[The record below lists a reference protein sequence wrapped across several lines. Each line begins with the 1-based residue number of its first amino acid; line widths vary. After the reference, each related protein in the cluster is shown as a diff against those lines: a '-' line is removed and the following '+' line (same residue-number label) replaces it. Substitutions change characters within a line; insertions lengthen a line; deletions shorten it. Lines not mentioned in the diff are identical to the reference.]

1 MQSQRLRTYP
11 KRNYHIVLSDNSF
24 WGRFLVYGA
33 SVCSIGKT
41 STATCTS
48 GSKFISGGY
57 NLTSWYGSEGRN
69 APDSAYPTTTGF
81 VVVPPGSFEGCVR
94 AVALCSKL

>member
-1 MQSQRLRTYP
+1 
-11 KRNYHIVLSDNSF
+11 F
-24 WGRFLVYGA
+24 WDRFLVYGA

>member
-1 MQSQRLRTYP
+1 M
-11 KRNYHIVLSDNSF
+11 
-24 WGRFLVYGA
+24 YGA

-81 VVVPPGSFEGCVR
+81 VVVPPGSLKPARFH
-94 AVALCSKL
+94 VAPPSDGALSNLKRVSGIYLIAKIYHL

>member
-1 MQSQRLRTYP
+1 M
-11 KRNYHIVLSDNSF
+11 
-24 WGRFLVYGA
+24 YGA
-33 SVCSIGKT
+33 SVCSNGKT

-48 GSKFISGGY
+48 GSKFISGRY

-69 APDSAYPTTTGF
+69 APDSSYPTTTGF
-81 VVVPPGSFEGCVR
+81 VVVPQGSFEGCVR

>member
-1 MQSQRLRTYP
+1 NCQIMQY
-11 KRNYHIVLSDNSF
+11 DNFF
-24 WGRFLVYGA
+24 WDRFLVYGA
-33 SVCSIGKT
+33 SVCSNGKT

-48 GSKFISGGY
+48 GSKFISGRY

-69 APDSAYPTTTGF
+69 APDSSYPTTTGF

>member
-1 MQSQRLRTYP
+1 M
-11 KRNYHIVLSDNSF
+11 
-24 WGRFLVYGA
+24 YGA

-69 APDSAYPTTTGF
+69 APDSAYPVMLPTY
-81 VVVPPGSFEGCVR
+81 
-94 AVALCSKL
+94 